1 MNPEHDQRLNAL
13 LREWQPQADLPPRFE
28 SEVWHRIA
36 LAQERRSDFWSLDW
50 LFRITCQPRLAFAI
64 VATAVLLGTG
74 LAAWQAQRN
83 YHHEMAASKS
93 RYILSVDPFANTLLT
108 SNP

>member
-1 MNPEHDQRLNAL
+1 MNPEHDQRLKAL
-13 LREWQPQADLPPRFE
+13 LREWQPEADLPVRFE

-36 LAQERRSDFWSLDW
+36 LNEEKRSNFWSFEW

-64 VATAVLLGTG
+64 VAIAVVLGTG
-74 LAAWQAQRN
+74 LANWQAQRN
-83 YHHEMAASKS
+83 YRHEMAASKS

>member
-1 MNPEHDQRLNAL
+1 MNPKHDLRLNAL
-13 LREWQPQADLPPRFE
+13 LREWQPQADLPRRFE

-36 LAQERRSDFWSLDW
+36 LNEEKRSSWMNFDW

-64 VATAVLLGTG
+64 VAMAVLLGTV
-74 LAAWQAQRN
+74 LADWHAQRN
-83 YHHEMAASKS
+83 YRHDVSASEA
-93 RYILSVDPFANTLLT
+93 RYIHSVDPFANTLLT

>member
-1 MNPEHDQRLNAL
+1 MNPAHEQRLDAL
-13 LREWQPQADLPPRFE
+13 LQEWRPQVDLPPRFE

-36 LAQERRSDFWSLDW
+36 LNEERRSSWVNFDW

-64 VATAVLLGTG
+64 VATAVLLGTA
-74 LAAWQAQRN
+74 LANWQAQQN
-83 YHHEMAASKS
+83 YHHAMAASES

>member
-1 MNPEHDQRLNAL
+1 MNPEHDPRLTAL
-13 LREWQPQADLPPRFE
+13 LREWQPEADLPVRFE

-36 LAQERRSDFWSLDW
+36 LNEEKRSSWVNFDW

-64 VATAVLLGTG
+64 VAIAVLVGTS
-74 LAAWQAQRN
+74 LANWQALRS
-83 YHHEMAASKS
+83 YDHEMAASKS
-93 RYILSVDPFANTLLT
+93 RYIHSVDPFANTLLT

>member
-1 MNPEHDQRLNAL
+1 MNPEHDRRLGSL
-13 LREWQPQADLPPRFE
+13 LKNWQPQIDLPPRFE

-36 LAQERRSDFWSLDW
+36 LAQEKRFSFWSLDW

-64 VATAVLLGTG
+64 VASAVLLGTG
-74 LAAWQAQRN
+74 LANWEAQRS
-83 YHHEMAASKS
+83 YQHDMAASKS
-93 RYILSVDPFANTLLT
+93 RYIQSVDPFANTLLT

>member
-1 MNPEHDQRLNAL
+1 MNPEHDQRLKAL

-36 LAQERRSDFWSLDW
+36 LNEERRTSWMNFDW
-50 LFRITCQPRLAFAI
+50 LFRTTCQPRLAFAI
-64 VATAVLLGTG
+64 VAASVLLGTA
-74 LAAWQAQRN
+74 LANWQAARS
-83 YHHEMAASKS
+83 YHHEMEASKS
-93 RYILSVDPFANTLLT
+93 RYIQLVDPFANTLLT

>member
-1 MNPEHDQRLNAL
+1 MNPEHDQRLKAL
-13 LREWQPQADLPPRFE
+13 LHEWQPQVDLPVRFE

-36 LAQERRSDFWSLDW
+36 VAQEKRSSWVNFDW
-50 LFRITCQPRLAFAI
+50 LFQITCQPRLAFAI
-64 VATAVLLGTG
+64 VAIAVLLGTG
-74 LAAWQAQRN
+74 LADWQAQQN
-83 YHHEMAASKS
+83 YNHAMAASKS